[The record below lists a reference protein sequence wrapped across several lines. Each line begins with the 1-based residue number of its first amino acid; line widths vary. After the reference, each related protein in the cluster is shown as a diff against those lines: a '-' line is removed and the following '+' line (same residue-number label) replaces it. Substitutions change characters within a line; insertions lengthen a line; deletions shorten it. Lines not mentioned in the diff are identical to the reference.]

1 MAKTGEVLFEF
12 LRIGNTMKVIAFDV
26 DSGTEISIVG
36 PANYGPEIL
45 KRNALK
51 RLEYVLKKERE
62 GWGG

>member
-1 MAKTGEVLFEF
+1 MARTGEVLFEF
-12 LRIGNTMKVIAFDV
+12 LRIGNTIKVIALDV

-51 RLEYVLKKERE
+51 RLEYVMKKERE
-62 GWGG
+62 GKF